1 MLINGT
7 DPEETRIAV
16 LTGDRLDE
24 YYLERP
30 SRETLVGNLYKGVV
44 TSTHAAL
51 QAAFVNIGLP
61 KNAFMHVTETR
72 GEGEGPPPPPGRRP
86 PRGGPKR
93 PPRLIQ
99 NLLKVGQEVIV
110 EVTRDAFGE
119 KGASVTMEISL
130 PGRFLVLTPL
140 TPRIGISKR
149 IAGDKA
155 RRDLRTMLDALA
167 PPKEIGYIIRTAGSD
182 MDPEDLKKDL
192 EYLVRLWETV
202 SRRAKET
209 PGPVLLYQESD
220 LVIRAIRDVFSR
232 EMEEILIDDPG
243 VHQRV
248 VEFFRAAM
256 PRHEGRVRLYDGAE
270 PVFRRFG
277 VEAQIAQIYARTVEL
292 PCGGSIV
299 IEHTEAMTTID
310 VNSGRLMRTGS
321 PEETA
326 FQADLEAASAIAR
339 QLRLRDL
346 GGVVVVDFI
355 DVRHERHRRAL
366 DKAVRDAIRSDRSQI
381 SASRMH
387 DSCLVQIIREKVRP
401 SPETLSTREC
411 PRCRGEGTVPSPESA
426 ALAVL
431 RDCRGRL
438 ARADVAA
445 LELRVST
452 DIAAYLDRAKQAHI
466 ADLQARLRKTI
477 RVVPVPELM
486 PEQFEIRATGLH
498 GEPVA

>member
-1 MLINGT
+1 MLINAT

-16 LTGDRLDE
+16 LEGDRLEE

-44 TSTHAAL
+44 TTTHPAL

-61 KNAFMHVTETR
+61 KNAFLHVTETR

-86 PRGGPKR
+86 SHHGPKR

-99 NLLKVGQEVIV
+99 NLLKAGQEILV

-140 TPRIGISKR
+140 TPRIGVSKR

-167 PPKEIGYIIRTAGSD
+167 PPKDIGYIIRTAGSD
-182 MDPEDLKKDL
+182 MDAEDLKKDL
-192 EYLVRLWETV
+192 EYLVQLWETV
-202 SRRAKET
+202 VQRAKA
-209 PGPVLLYQESD
+209 PGPQLLYQESD
-220 LVIRAIRDVFSR
+220 LVIRAVRDVFTR
-232 EMEEILIDDPG
+232 EIEEVWIDDPG

-248 VEFFRAAM
+248 LEFFRVAM
-256 PRHEGRVRLYDGAE
+256 PRHEHRVRLADGAE
-270 PVFRRFG
+270 PLFRRYG

-326 FQADLEAASAIAR
+326 FQADLEAAEAIAR

-346 GGVVVVDFI
+346 GGVIVIDFI
-355 DVRHERHRRAL
+355 DVRQERHRRAL
-366 DKAVRDAIRSDRSQI
+366 DKAMREAFRDDRSQVTV
-381 SASRMH
+381 SRMP

-411 PRCRGEGTVPSPESA
+411 PRCRGSGVVPTPESA
-426 ALAVL
+426 ALAAL
-431 RDCRGRL
+431 RDCRSRL
-438 ARADVAA
+438 PRSDIAAIEMRVSPDVAA
-445 LELRVST
+445 YLGQAKKAQLTELEARHRKPVRIVSVQ
-452 DIAAYLDRAKQAHI
+452 DFL
-466 ADLQARLRKTI
+466 
-477 RVVPVPELM
+477 
-486 PEQFEIRATGLH
+486 PEQFEVLATGMF